1 MDRIEGKLEEARM
14 EMLKDI
20 GMFDSLYQKNLD
32 YFKQLQIYITA
43 GDEKIKE
50 LREQT
55 IPSLRAEAEKSG
67 DPMHAQLVRDFEDTV
82 TQFEKKVHDL
92 KTSKTI
98 AHSDSSPDQAYPEQR
113 QTAC

>member
-1 MDRIEGKLEEARM
+1 
-14 EMLKDI
+14 
-20 GMFDSLYQKNLD
+20 MFDSLYQKNLD

-67 DPMHAQLVRDFEDTV
+67 DPMHASSSRDFEDTV

-98 AHSDSSPDQAYPEQR
+98 AIQTAPQIRLIPEQR